1 MIITGTWF
9 MASHAWIALE
19 AIDPKANVF
28 RRYILD
34 VSEDL
39 FGHWIVTRQWGRI
52 GSSSQRVA
60 TSFASKEDSERF
72 VRMLLQ
78 RRRTAPKRIGVPY
91 KLTAQ
96 STDADTLLQY

>member
-1 MIITGTWF
+1 

-19 AIDPKANVF
+19 AIHPQGNVF

-52 GSSSQRVA
+52 GASSQSA
-60 TSFASKEDSERF
+60 TNSFERQEDRDRF
-72 VRMLLQ
+72 VRALLQ
-78 RRRTAPKRIGVPY
+78 RRQSAKQRLGVGY
-91 KLTAQ
+91 KIAAQ
-96 STDADTLLQY
+96 SSDAADLIPYSQDDR